1 MYNQQKKVA
10 RQEITGSHNDRDER
24 KKEQEEEREEELIAM
39 FILASG
45 SSLR

>member
-10 RQEITGSHNDRDER
+10 RQEITGSQSHER
-24 KKEQEEEREEELIAM
+24 EKQQEEEREEELIAM

-45 SSLR
+45 SSLH